1 MATITNNIVVTNTW
15 KLIPFTLISNTSPT
29 VVEFW
34 ASNTAPTASNI
45 GHNLPSTGLDKS
57 LFNDDTVNVY
67 FRSRETEAVLTVTE
81 SI

>member
-34 ASNTAPTASNI
+34 ASNTAPAASNI
-45 GHNLPSTGLDKS
+45 GHNLPSTGLDKRV
-57 LFNDDTVNVY
+57 FDDDTVKVY
-67 FRSRETEAVLTVTE
+67 FRSRQTEAVLTVTE